1 MSDTPDKPES
11 APEPAP
17 EERMALPSWSRSRTK
32 KRGDGGQAAP
42 PKDDAFQTAVRSA
55 GRAAS
60 NRGRWVVLGLVA
72 VALAIGGAV
81 IFRAKGQSNSS
92 QATKLLATAAALEA
106 RGRVGD
112 VESLAGPTAAP
123 PYPIVPDEAARA
135 AGIAKALADLDEN
148 AGSSGPAQAAQLLR
162 GAELLRAGKFS
173 EAEAAYRE
181 IIHVDDHPLGF
192 MAREGVALA
201 LEGQGDID
209 GALSQLEILAGDKG
223 AMYREAALYHRARIF
238 AANDRKEE
246 AVATLRSYIEEYPLR
261 EFSLMG
267 DDVRKLVEVVEPTL
281 LADAAPSP
289 SAVDIVDNAAQA
301 PAPPAE

>member
-1 MSDTPDKPES
+1 VSDTPDKPES

-42 PKDDAFQTAVRSA
+42 PKDDAFQSAVRSA

-60 NRGRWVVLGLVA
+60 NRSRWVLLGIVA
-72 VALAIGGAV
+72 IALGIGATV
-81 IFRAKGQSNSS
+81 ILRAKGQTKSS
-92 QATKLLATAAALEA
+92 QATKLLATAAAHEA

-112 VESLAGPTAAP
+112 VESLSGPTNAP
-123 PYPIVPDEAARA
+123 PYPIVPDEAAREA
-135 AGIAKALADLDEN
+135 AIRNALTDLEEGAPN
-148 AGSSGPAQAAQLLR
+148 SGPATAAELLR
-162 GAELLRAGKFS
+162 GAELMRDGKFS

-181 IIHVDDHPLGF
+181 VIRVEDHPLGF

-201 LEGQGDID
+201 LEGQGDVD
-209 GALSQLEILAGDKG
+209 GALAQLEILAGDKG
-223 AMYREAALYHRARIF
+223 AMYRESALYHRARIL
-238 AANDRKEE
+238 AANDRKDE
-246 AVATLRSYIEEYPLR
+246 AVATLKSYIEEYPLR

-267 DDVRKLVEVVEPTL
+267 EDVRKLAEGLDPSI

-289 SAVDIVDNAAQA
+289 SPVEIIDNAAEAA
-301 PAPPAE
+301 PAPAE